1 MPLVVVV
8 GSQWGDEGKG
18 KVVDFLT
25 EKAALVVRFQGGN
38 NAGHTVIVDGKKTAL
53 RLIPSG
59 MLRPNTR
66 CLLAA
71 GVVLDPWG
79 LKSEIEV
86 LRASGIDVNPKRLG
100 LAAEAALVLPYHR
113 AIDQAREELKA
124 VAKIGTTGKGIGP
137 CYEDIASRAAIRLGD
152 LADARRLKE
161 VLGKNVEYKNQY
173 LKKVLGKET
182 IEFETLYNELLE
194 VSEFLL
200 PYLADVSLEVNKAQK
215 NKEFVLFEG
224 AQGTLLDVGHG
235 TFPFVTS
242 SHTVS
247 GYAAVSAGIG
257 PQKIDYVLGIAK
269 AYCTRVGSGPFPS
282 EDQGEEGDRL
292 REIGKEFGTVTGRP
306 RRCGWFDAV
315 AMRKAIRLNGIDRL
329 IITKLDVLNTFD
341 RLRIVTSYSLDG
353 KVLNEMPSSTQD
365 LQRVKPVFE
374 EFPGWKQDL
383 VGVSNM
389 EDLPKNCVDYLKR
402 LSQIVDCPL
411 GGFSVGPERSETVVT
426 CEQLLGFSR

>member
-124 VAKIGTTGKGIGP
+124 DAKIGTTGKGIGP